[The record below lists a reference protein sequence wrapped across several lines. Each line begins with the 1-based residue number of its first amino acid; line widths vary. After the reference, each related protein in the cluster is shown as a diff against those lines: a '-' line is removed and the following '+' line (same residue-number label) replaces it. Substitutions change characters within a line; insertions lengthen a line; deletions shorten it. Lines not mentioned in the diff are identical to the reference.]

1 MKETARQACSGE
13 LPVLTRH
20 AGRRAGAG
28 DQALPTRPRAKR
40 NIKGRRSDQWNV
52 SINGLS
58 VAQQRAALRRLVVAF
73 GELNTIVDLAAGTPD
88 LRARAESTRDLLGE
102 LVAEMAHPGGDRSCA
117 VPADRPDVAGGAVA
131 RPVIGARPRRTSRIG
146 GIGKSGKVCGPS
158 AFDLAARR
166 LGLRT
171 TRRPH

>member
-1 MKETARQACSGE
+1 M
-13 LPVLTRH
+13 
-20 AGRRAGAG
+20 
-28 DQALPTRPRAKR
+28 
-40 NIKGRRSDQWNV
+40 

-73 GELNTIVDLAAGTPD
+73 GELNTIVDLAAGTDMPD

-117 VPADRPDVAGGAVA
+117 APADRPDVAGGPVA

-171 TRRPH
+171 ERRPH